1 MSKANLEGRRPVK
14 NSINADY
21 SVMPAGGFLD
31 KLLASQ
37 RRKMFDA
44 FNAFRKSEDEGTV
57 LHVSMVSTRLFDNT
71 GYLSACSD
79 SQDKA
84 RVTSYEIEPP
94 YGAMMRSAFHA
105 VSPKR
110 HQQISGLHLPFA
122 DGEFDWVFGNEII
135 EHAGSFERQYALLKE
150 LTRVSRKGVFVTTS
164 NRWHPIEFN
173 TAVPFLHWLPDA
185 WWRRILKISGKGA
198 WASESVLNLLDASD
212 LYRLASLMPGKPKHD
227 VGHKR
232 IFGIKAHF
240 FLMVHKSP
248 ASKKAEKKN
257 IPEASRS

>member
-1 MSKANLEGRRPVK
+1 MK

-21 SVMPAGGFLD
+21 SVMPAGGFID
-31 KLLASQ
+31 KLLTSQ

-44 FNAFRKSEDEGTV
+44 FKAFRQSEADGTV
-57 LHVSMVSTRLFDNT
+57 LNVGMLQTRLFDNT
-71 GYLSACSD
+71 NYLLAWSD
-79 SQDKA
+79 PQDRA
-84 RVTSYEIEPP
+84 RITSYEIEPP
-94 YGAMMRSAFHA
+94 YGAMARPAPHA
-105 VSPKR
+105 RASKR
-110 HQQISGLHLPFA
+110 HQQAGGIHLPFA

-173 TAVPFLHWLPDA
+173 TAVPFIHWLPDA

-198 WASESVLNLLDASD
+198 WASESVLNLLDSSD
-212 LYRLASLMPGKPKHD
+212 LYKLASLMPGKLKHD

-232 IFGIKAHF
+232 MFGIKAHF
-240 FLMVHKSP
+240 FLMVHKNFSV
-248 ASKKAEKKN
+248 AKVGKKKLHET
-257 IPEASRS
+257 SRS